1 MSDTTIQDAGEKLGG
16 AVKDDWAGRSPAEKK
31 TRAEPMRKRR
41 PPRQRPPLPK
51 RPRLERLERAGPSFR
66 DTEHV
71 SPDDIIEMFA
81 VRGIEFGNWMTPA
94 ERQLSVDLC
103 YDALWDLSGVLGVDP
118 HMIGRARL
126 GIGFGSRGR
135 GKQGP
140 VAAAAH
146 YEPNRVVINL
156 TRFAGDGSLAHE
168 MGHMFEHSLAGFE
181 FKPDT
186 GTGRRK
192 VKHGSFPSTSW
203 VGYWKEGEKR
213 QKLLDGPLDAAF
225 CRVLDVIMKAEPDKP
240 GPWRS
245 TNYHRQARSLG
256 KYWEAPLEMFA
267 RAFEAYVY
275 DWLTERGRV
284 SQYLVH
290 GVEGER
296 FDRGFRGNPYPTG
309 EERTRINAA
318 MAKLIEAWRTAEKF
332 NQPKETE
339 HV

>member
-16 AVKDDWAGRSPAEKK
+16 AVKDDWAGRSVAEKK

-41 PPRQRPPLPK
+41 PQRQRPPLPK
-51 RPRLERLERAGPSFR
+51 RPRLERLQRTGPQVR

-71 SPDDIIEMFA
+71 TPGELIEMFSI
-81 VRGIEFGNWMTPA
+81 RGVEFGNWMKPD
-94 ERQLSVDLC
+94 ERQASVDLC
-103 YDALWDLSGVLGVDP
+103 YDALWDLAGVLGLDP

-135 GKQGP
+135 GKQGA

-168 MGHMFEHSLAGFE
+168 MGHMFEHSLTGFE

-186 GTGRRK
+186 GAGRRRR
-192 VKHGSFPSTSW
+192 KHRSFASSAW
-203 VGYWKEGEKR
+203 VGYWKEGEQR
-213 QKLLDGPLDAAF
+213 PELIAGPVGAAF
-225 CRVLDVIMKAEPDKP
+225 LRCLDVIMKAEPDKP

-275 DWLTERGRV
+275 DWLAERSRV

-290 GVEGER
+290 GVEGDR
-296 FDRGFRGNPYPTG
+296 FATGFRGNPYPIG
-309 EERTRINAA
+309 EERLRINAV
-318 MAKLIEAWRTAEKF
+318 MADLIEVWRDTLF
-332 NQPKETE
+332 
-339 HV
+339 